1 MQSVLGDFQDAVTS
15 RDILLAKAEQA
26 RAEGG
31 ADTFLHGLLY
41 QREMS
46 NGEQALAGYR
56 KTMDSVVDA
65 YSELDNQR
73 RKARRKTEGKS
84 GKSGKS
90 GKKEGKRKH

>member
-1 MQSVLGDFQDAVTS
+1 
-15 RDILLAKAEQA
+15 
-26 RAEGG
+26 
-31 ADTFLHGLLY
+31 
-41 QREMS
+41 MS

-73 RKARRKTEGKS
+73 RKARRKAEGKS